1 MHCAQKQNVPASGE
15 DPHSVRFQETIPAVS
30 DLPNLT
36 PSRISAIDL
45 PAQDAP
51 DSSDYSDGLGFLV
64 DAEAHGQRLDRLL
77 TQCFPEQSRARLQQ
91 WIEAG
96 AVTIDGQVARKASQS
111 VKEGQ
116 RIWAIAP
123 EPEPSGDWVAEPLP
137 LAVVH
142 EDPQILVINKQ
153 AGLVVHP
160 AAGHASGTLLNGLLW
175 HDPTLR
181 ALPRAGIVHR
191 LDRETT
197 GLMVIA
203 KTLEAQTDLVRQ
215 LQARSMGRRY
225 FALAWGEIRQ
235 RWVAEGPIGRDPL
248 DRQRM
253 AVVGEGEGK
262 PAYTE
267 FFPVAPGAISARPVT
282 LVRCALQTGRTH
294 QIRVHLEHARHP
306 IVGDPTYR
314 KTAPRPE
321 ALAISRQALH
331 AYALTLSHP
340 ESRTTLRFTAPLPDD
355 MTAVL
360 HQATI
365 SCPSLSD

>member
-1 MHCAQKQNVPASGE
+1 M
-15 DPHSVRFQETIPAVS
+15 S
-30 DLPNLT
+30 DLPNPT
-36 PSRISAIDL
+36 PSRVTAID
-45 PAQDAP
+45 PPSQDVQE
-51 DSSDYSDGLGFLV
+51 SSDYSEGLGTIV
-64 DAEAHGQRLDRLL
+64 SAEAHGQRLDRLL
-77 TQCFPEQSRARLQQ
+77 TQWFPEQSRARLQQ

-96 AVTIDGQVARKASQS
+96 AVSIDGQVARKASQS

-123 EPEPSGDWVAEPLP
+123 EPEPSGDWVAEPVP
-137 LAVVH
+137 IEIVH
-142 EDPQILVINKQ
+142 EDTQILVINKQ
-153 AGLVVHP
+153 SGLVVHP

-175 HDPTLR
+175 HAPALR

-215 LQARSMGRRY
+215 LQARTMGRRY
-225 FALAWGEIRQ
+225 FALAWGDIRQ
-235 RWVAEGPIGRDPL
+235 RWIAEGPIGRDPA

-253 AVVGEGEGK
+253 AVLAEGEGK

-267 FFPVAPGAISARPVT
+267 FSPTAHGTIGARPAT
-282 LVRCALQTGRTH
+282 LLRCALQTGRTH

-314 KTAPRPE
+314 KTAPRVEP
-321 ALAISRQALH
+321 LAIDRQALH
-331 AYALTLSHP
+331 AYALSLSHP
-340 ESRTTLRFTAPLPDD
+340 ESQTTQQFTAPVPPDFG
-355 MTAVL
+355 AVL
-360 HQATI
+360 EQATI
-365 SCPSLSD
+365 PCPSLSE

>member
-1 MHCAQKQNVPASGE
+1 MTALNPPSNDAQ
-15 DPHSVRFQETIPAVS
+15 
-30 DLPNLT
+30 
-36 PSRISAIDL
+36 
-45 PAQDAP
+45 
-51 DSSDYSDGLGFLV
+51 DSSDYSEGLGTV
-64 DAEAHGQRLDRLL
+64 VAADAHGQRLDRLL
-77 TQCFPEQSRARLQQ
+77 TQWFPDQSRARLQQ

-123 EPEPSGDWVAEPLP
+123 APEPSGDWGAEPVP
-137 LAVVH
+137 IEIVH
-142 EDPQILVINKQ
+142 EDTQILVINKQ

-175 HDPTLR
+175 HDESLR

-203 KTLEAQTDLVRQ
+203 KTLGAQTDLVRQ
-215 LQARSMGRRY
+215 LQARTMGRRY

-235 RWVAEGPIGRDPL
+235 RWTADGPIGRDPT

-253 AVVGEGEGK
+253 AVLGQGEGK
-262 PAYTE
+262 PAFTE
-267 FFPVAPGAISARPVT
+267 FSPTVQGAIGARPVT
-282 LVRCALQTGRTH
+282 LLACALQTGRTH

-314 KTAPRPE
+314 KTAPRMEP
-321 ALAISRQALH
+321 LAIGRQALH

-340 ESRTTLRFTAPLPDD
+340 ETHVTQRFTAPLPEDFG
-355 MTAVL
+355 AVL
-360 HQATI
+360 DQAAI
-365 SCPSLSD
+365 PCPALSA